1 MQIVEQRVLNDM
13 PRSEP
18 ASLYLNASAACDAS
32 SAAPGRAR
40 GGSCA
45 AASLGTLRQ
54 DELDLGRHDRLILW
68 RYLAGIVLL
77 SFVMTRGVERQV
89 LCTAGLAMLTI
100 VIGTSFG
107 DRLILGRFDISY
119 GVYIYAFPIQQ
130 IVINRLVEG
139 FWSSMLVSA
148 VLTTLA
154 GILSYYL
161 VERRFLRN
169 SVKVSDRVQADVTN
183 SAVALS

>member
-1 MQIVEQRVLNDM
+1 MRAHARLRMQIVEQRVLNDM

-32 SAAPGRAR
+32 SAGRAR
-40 GGSCA
+40 VGSCA

-68 RYLAGIVLL
+68 RHLAGIVLL
-77 SFVMTRGVERQV
+77 SFVMTRGFERQV

-139 FWSSMLVSA
+139 FGRACWSQPS
-148 VLTTLA
+148 
-154 GILSYYL
+154 
-161 VERRFLRN
+161 
-169 SVKVSDRVQADVTN
+169 
-183 SAVALS
+183 